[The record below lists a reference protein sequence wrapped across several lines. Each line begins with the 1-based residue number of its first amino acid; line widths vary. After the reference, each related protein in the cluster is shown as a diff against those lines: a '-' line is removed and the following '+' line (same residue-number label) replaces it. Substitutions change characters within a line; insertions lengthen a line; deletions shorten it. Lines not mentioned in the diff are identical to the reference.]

1 MLLALAASLLVGLG
15 LWTWHWLTPAPTPPV
30 QPDVVE
36 NSAPPEAP
44 GNLRESMREAGS
56 ALSSLTNRT
65 ADEVVTSTRKLL
77 PNVPAPAFPTLDPM
91 GPIVEPPGRSLAQA
105 GRAVADGLEPVASS
119 ARRAFDLF
127 LRDVPLGP
135 EGHPGL

>member
-1 MLLALAASLLVGLG
+1 MCSSDL
-15 LWTWHWLTPAPTPPV
+15 
-30 QPDVVE
+30 
-36 NSAPPEAP
+36 
-44 GNLRESMREAGS
+44 
-56 ALSSLTNRT
+56 SLTNRT
-65 ADEVVTSTRKLL
+65 ADEVVASTRKLL
-77 PNVPAPAFPTLDPM
+77 PSVPAPTFPTLDPM
-91 GPIVEPPGRSLAQA
+91 GPIVEPPGRSLVQA